1 MALVLGITPRA
12 EEDLARLRDYIL
24 DRNEL
29 AAERVRVRIE
39 RSVNILLDH
48 PHIAQ
53 RTSRPGVFRSTVPGY
68 GYKLFFMIE
77 HGALVLLHVRHG
89 ARDEP
94 DLADL

>member
-1 MALVLGITPRA
+1 MALVLRITPRA
-12 EEDLARLRDYIL
+12 EQDLAGLREYIL
-24 DRNEL
+24 VRNKL
-29 AAERVRVRIE
+29 AAEHVRLRIE

-53 RTSRPGVFRSTVPGY
+53 RTSRPGVFRSTVPRY

-77 HGALVLLHVRHG
+77 DGALVLLHIRHG

-94 DLADL
+94 NLAEL